1 MKRFL
6 SAISLSVMLFSVI
19 EVKAQVP
26 KLNSFPQATATIFLD
41 FDGQTVTS
49 SFWTAN
55 PFYATPAE
63 LTNDQIIRI
72 FNQVSEDFRPFN
84 LNITTDS
91 TVFFATA
98 PGRRQRII
106 ITNYSQWYGNAGG
119 VAYNPSFR
127 WTLEVPGFVF
137 SNLLATNP
145 DPNVNAKRVAE
156 ACSHETGH
164 TLGLDHQKTY
174 NASCALTA
182 EYNPGV
188 GTGEIGWAP
197 IMGNSYSRNLTLW
210 HNGTSLNCDYFQ
222 NDLNVIGSTGEGTN
236 SNNFGFRADD
246 ISNNTAQAANVQFNG
261 SMFSTTGFI
270 NSTNDIDVFR
280 FNFPQTGRFV
290 LNAIPYN
297 VSSGYQ
303 SANIDIQVALL
314 GSNGNVIRTYN
325 PSASV
330 QAIIDST
337 IDQGTYFVRI
347 TNSGNA
353 NTTNYGMLGN
363 YTLSG
368 SFRAG
373 ATLPVYD
380 LKLSARVA
388 NEKHE
393 LDWNIIAD
401 EPIDNITV
409 EVSTDGTNFNAL
421 QDVNG
426 SLRKFIYQPFDKS
439 TLFYRLHVITASQLK
454 YYSNIV
460 SLRAVSGGK
469 KYNLNTN
476 FINSSSIVVNSKGN
490 YNWRLMD
497 MNGRMYGSGRLNNG
511 SNRIEASNLSSG
523 MYLLQ
528 VIDGSEITTE
538 KIIKK

>member
-1 MKRFL
+1 MKRFI
-6 SAISLSVMLFSVI
+6 SAISLSVLLFSVI
-19 EVKAQVP
+19 EAKAQVP
-26 KLNSFPQATATIFLD
+26 KLNSYPQATATIFLD

-49 SFWTAN
+49 SFWTAT
-55 PFYATPAE
+55 PFYATPAT
-63 LTNDQIIRI
+63 LTTDQITRI

-98 PGRRQRII
+98 AGRRQRII
-106 ITNYSQWYGNAGG
+106 ITDYSQWYGNAGG

-127 WTLEVPGFVF
+127 WTLDVPGFVF
-137 SNLLATNP
+137 SNLLNW
-145 DPNVNAKRVAE
+145 NAKAIAE

-174 NASCALTA
+174 NASCGLTA
-182 EYNPGV
+182 EYNPGL
-188 GTGEIGWAP
+188 GSGEISWAP

-210 HNGTSLNCDYFQ
+210 HNGTTLSCTTNQD
-222 NDLNVIGSTGEGTN
+222 DLGVIASSANG
-236 SNNFGFRADD
+236 FGYRSDD
-246 ISNNTAQAANVQFNG
+246 VSNNTSQAANIQMNG
-261 SMFSTTGFI
+261 STYSTSGFI

-280 FNFPQTGRFV
+280 LSFTQNGRFI

-297 VSSGYQ
+297 ISSGYQ

-314 GSNGNVIRTYN
+314 ASNGTVIKTYN
-325 PSASV
+325 PITTV
-330 QAIIDST
+330 QAVIDSNLNS
-337 IDQGTYFVRI
+337 GTYFLRI
-347 TNSGNA
+347 SNISNV

-363 YTLSG
+363 YSLSG
-368 SFRAG
+368 NFQAG
-373 ATLPVYD
+373 ATLPIYD
-380 LKLSARVA
+380 LKLNARIA

-409 EVSTDGTNFNAL
+409 EVSTDGRSFSQL

-426 SLRKFIYQPFDKS
+426 SLRKFIYQPFDKT
-439 TLFYRLHVITASQLK
+439 TLYYRLLVVTASQLK

-460 SLRAVSGGK
+460 SLRAVNGVK
-469 KYNLNTN
+469 KFNLTTN
-476 FINSSSIVVNSKGN
+476 FINSNSIVVNSSGN
-490 YNWRLMD
+490 FNWRLMD
-497 MNGRMYGSGRLNNG
+497 MNGRLYASGRLNNG

-538 KIIKK
+538 KLIKK